1 MIQYTE
7 SERRRRHRRQ
17 KGTVMNRKWMAIA
30 AALLGGLFLISAG
43 ESARLTVTVRDAQI
57 RSKPSYLGSIV
68 ARLKYLDTVLQASD
82 PQKGWIKV
90 TLASGKSPGWINM
103 SAITE
108 FKENMKAGS
117 GDVGTTASSG
127 NIQAAGKGFNKEIEA
142 DYKAEKNLDYTWVD
156 RMEKYKVTAQQAS
169 SFMDAG
175 GLIDTLGGAE

>member
-7 SERRRRHRRQ
+7 SERRWKQRRQ
-17 KGTVMNRKWMAIA
+17 KGTAMNRKWLAIA
-30 AALLGGLFLISAG
+30 AALLGALVLISAG

-82 PQKGWIKV
+82 PEKGWIKV

-108 FKENMKAGS
+108 FKENMKAS
-117 GDVGTTASSG
+117 GDAGTAASSG
-127 NIQAAGKGFNKEIEA
+127 NVQAAGKGFTKEIEA

-156 RMEKYKVTAQQAS
+156 RMEKYKVTPQQAS